1 MPICPIHKVEYSQ
14 GHAACMR
21 RYMGIPDPGGP
32 VSADGMVPQDILDEL
47 KRRGI
52 APRLA
57 PTPTDADSDDKE
69 PGTD

>member
-1 MPICPIHKVEYSQ
+1 
-14 GHAACMR
+14 MR